1 MQETRIAGLESAQ
14 MPAPLIARLLG
25 PPRFAITLAPVDCA
39 SKKAVGLFAYLL
51 LTRKAHSRRE
61 LAALF
66 WGQRDEIGRASLRA
80 ALHRLPAE
88 MSNCLHVDRETI
100 GLAVSAELSV
110 DVDRFEALAD
120 ADDLESLDTAT
131 TLYGDELLKDFE
143 ADATPEFDDWLHG
156 ERVRLGQRAQNV
168 FERVLGQRADRARKN
183 AAAATSERESALATG
198 LRWVS
203 LMPGAEAAHRWL
215 MRIYVDMGRRDAA
228 LAQYELCQRF
238 LAVNHGRAPSRETRE
253 LHDSALGGDAR
264 APGHLPAPRAGEQ
277 SATADG
283 LERTWIAATSF
294 LGRLEELA
302 ELDRLLDDPACR
314 LVTLHGMGGAGKT
327 RLAHA
332 VATQVAA
339 RFANAVTWVAVD
351 AAASPDGLPAAI
363 AQALGRELPPHGA
376 RADAI
381 AAMLAGQQRLLVL
394 DNLESLL
401 GGRDAAEDAE
411 PLTVVLR
418 ILECAPRVRILVTS
432 REVLGL
438 QEEWVYE
445 VRGLA
450 YAPVDAV
457 AASSAAVPAV
467 QLFAER
473 ARQAYLGF
481 SLSAEMPHVQR
492 ICRIVEGLPLGLELA
507 AAWVRTIPCGD
518 IAEAIEREAA
528 TLRSRHRNRPGRH
541 DSLDAVVAYSWNL
554 LGDEQ
559 RNALAALGVFVGGF
573 TRDAAERIADA
584 PLRTLSVL
592 VDKALVRR
600 QAEGRYDLHE
610 LVRQFALARLEQTQ
624 SRRTVVMRRYVDF
637 FAAFLLVAFAD
648 SRGPAEA
655 HATARFRTELANL
668 LAAWRGSIDSDRL
681 DIAERIAAPLI
692 ALLHTGAMVQMAIAE
707 GERSAEVLKRTSRRE
722 IAVSLHMQR
731 GRAAITGGRPDIAE
745 RELDAALSLAHE
757 VGQPD
762 MIARCIYYRAAF
774 AYQQGDINA
783 AEAAAE
789 EVLPLANTSTDHE
802 VRCLAHNLRGTL
814 ANMASKFDMAES
826 HLRQGLA
833 AAREQG
839 APSLVATM
847 LCSLAVPLYYRG
859 LFAEAAAM
867 TREAATIFEA
877 LGRAATATM
886 VRGNLAA
893 LSLAQGDLA
902 AARADAEL
910 AVRLSRESGDENELA
925 GSLNTLGDVLLAQRD
940 LARARAV
947 TAESLHVA
955 EAVGSTLHVTEAH
968 YLLAGIEVRD
978 GHRDIAFAHLLSLRD
993 ALTRKRL
1000 SVRVPMLILA
1010 TAEWAMS
1017 SDEEATR
1024 TAADRWLHALG
1035 GLDDIDITLRD
1046 KARVLQLRLVRP
1058 ADGNIRADASD
1069 CTLGELEAEVT
1080 ALLAGASRMPP
1091 L

>member
-1 MQETRIAGLESAQ
+1 

-39 SKKAVGLFAYLL
+39 SKKAVGLFVYLV

-88 MSNCLHVDRETI
+88 MSNCLRVDRETI

-120 ADDLESLDTAT
+120 ADDLESLDSAT

-143 ADATPEFDDWLHG
+143 ADATPEFDDWLHA

-168 FERVLGQRADRARKN
+168 FERVLAQRADRARKN
-183 AAAATSERESALATG
+183 AAVATSERESALATG
-198 LRWVS
+198 TRWVS
-203 LMPGAEAAHRWL
+203 LMPGSEAAHRWL
-215 MRIYVDMGRRDAA
+215 MQIYIDMGRRDAA

-253 LHDSALGGDAR
+253 LHDCALGSGAGTAR
-264 APGHLPAPRAGEQ
+264 PGGALRTDEQ
-277 SATADG
+277 SANANDVQ
-283 LERTWIAATSF
+283 RTWIAATSF

-332 VATQVAA
+332 VATQVAG
-339 RFANAVTWVAVD
+339 RFANGVAWVAVD
-351 AAASPDGLPAAI
+351 SAASPDGLPAAI
-363 AQALGRELPPHGA
+363 AHALGRELPPHGA

-381 AAMLAGQQRLLVL
+381 GAMLAGQQRLLVL
-394 DNLESLL
+394 DNVESLL
-401 GGRDAAEDAE
+401 GGRDAAEDAD
-411 PLTVVLR
+411 LVAVVLR
-418 ILECAPRVRILVTS
+418 ILQSAPRVRILTTS

-445 VRGLA
+445 VRGLG
-450 YAPVDAV
+450 YAPVDAE
-457 AASSAAVPAV
+457 AASTMVVPAV

-481 SLSAEMPHVQR
+481 SLSAEMPHVLR

-528 TLRSRHRNRPGRH
+528 TLRSKHRNRPGRH

-559 RNALAALGVFVGGF
+559 RNALAALGAFVAGF
-573 TRDAAERIADA
+573 TREAAERIAEA

-610 LVRQFALARLEQTQ
+610 LVRQFALARLEQMA
-624 SRRTVVMRRYVDF
+624 SRRAVVMRRYVDF
-637 FAAFLLVAFAD
+637 FAAFLLETFAD
-648 SRGPAEA
+648 SRGPEEA

-668 LAAWRGSIDSDRL
+668 LAAWRRSIDFDRL
-681 DIAERIAAPLI
+681 DVAERMAGPLI
-692 ALLHTGAMVQMAIAE
+692 ALLHTGAMVQMALAE
-707 GERSAEVLKRTSRRE
+707 GERSAEVLKRTSRPE
-722 IAVSLHMQR
+722 IAALLHMQR
-731 GRAAITGGRPDIAE
+731 GRAAITGGRPELAQ
-745 RELDAALSLAHE
+745 RELDRALSLARQIGE
-757 VGQPD
+757 PG

-774 AYQQGDINA
+774 AYQQGDVAA
-783 AEAAAE
+783 AEAGAE
-789 EVLPLANTSTDHE
+789 EMQPLADASADHE
-802 VRCLAHNLRGTL
+802 VHCLVQNLRGTL
-814 ANMASKFDMAES
+814 ANMASKFERAES
-826 HLRQGLA
+826 HLREGLA

-839 APSLVATM
+839 APSLIATM

-859 LFAEAAAM
+859 LFADAAAL
-867 TREAATIFEA
+867 TREAAAIFEA
-877 LGRAATATM
+877 LGRTATATM
-886 VRGNLAA
+886 ARGNLAA

-902 AARADAEL
+902 VAQADAEL
-910 AVRLSRESGDENELA
+910 AAHLSRDSGDENELA
-925 GSLNTLGDVLLAQRD
+925 GSLNTLGDVLLQRGD
-940 LARARAV
+940 FARARVV
-947 TAESLHVA
+947 TTESLQVA
-955 EAVGSTLHVTEAH
+955 KRLGSTLHVTEAY
-968 YLLAGIEVRD
+968 YLLAAIEVRD
-978 GHRDIAFAHLLSLRD
+978 AHRDVALPHLLRLRD
-993 ALTRKRL
+993 ALGRKRL
-1000 SVRVPMLILA
+1000 AVRVPMLILGA
-1010 TAEWAMS
+1010 AEWVMS
-1017 SDEEATR
+1017 GDEEATR
-1024 TAADRWLHALG
+1024 IAAGRWLRALEG
-1035 GLDDIDITLRD
+1035 RDDIDITLRD
-1046 KARVLQLRLVRP
+1046 KARVLRSEMTVACDEHAHA
-1058 ADGNIRADASD
+1058 ADCALED
-1069 CTLGELEAEVT
+1069 LEAEVI
-1080 ALLAGASRMPP
+1080 AFLAHASRRPP
-1091 L
+1091 V